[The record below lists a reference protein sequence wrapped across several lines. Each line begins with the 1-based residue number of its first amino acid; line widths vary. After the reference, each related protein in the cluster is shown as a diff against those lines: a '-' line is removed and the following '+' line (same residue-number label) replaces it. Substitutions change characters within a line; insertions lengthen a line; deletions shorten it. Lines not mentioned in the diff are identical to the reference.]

1 MLNFSESG
9 RFLQYMFI
17 SISIDINCTFLNSY
31 NKAKQIL
38 LRGRMTSFIRSN
50 ISSQLQ
56 NAIWLVKTRLQ
67 LQTPKHRTSG
77 YSGFSGN
84 VHFLELFMFMLYKC
98 SCCCIYV
105 CKPSLAICYNTLHWL
120 ALFIN

>member
-1 MLNFSESG
+1 MKLF
-9 RFLQYMFI
+9 FL
-17 SISIDINCTFLNSY
+17 
-31 NKAKQIL
+31 L
-38 LRGRMTSFIRSN
+38 LYTTKVSLFTN
-50 ISSQLQ
+50 P
-56 NAIWLVKTRLQ
+56 IWLVKTRLQ

-105 CKPSLAICYNTLHWL
+105 CKPSLAICNNTLYWL
-120 ALFIN
+120 CSVHQLNSLCSLSVVADSRNYAYLHGLKKGTAVSNSAKYQSEV

>member
-1 MLNFSESG
+1 MKL
-9 RFLQYMFI
+9 FL
-17 SISIDINCTFLNSY
+17 
-31 NKAKQIL
+31 L
-38 LRGRMTSFIRSN
+38 LLYTTEVSLFTN
-50 ISSQLQ
+50 P
-56 NAIWLVKTRLQ
+56 IWLVKTRLQ
-67 LQTPKHRTSG
+67 LQTPKHHTSG